1 MADLL
6 QKWQNKLMY
15 QDMSNVL
22 PIVQVILAVLLV
34 AGIVLQRSDAG
45 LGSAFG
51 QDSFGGV
58 KYEKRG
64 LEKTI
69 FVGTIV
75 IAILF
80 AVSAFTALFV
90 R

>member
-1 MADLL
+1 
-6 QKWQNKLMY
+6 MY

>member
-1 MADLL
+1 M
-6 QKWQNKLMY
+6 
-15 QDMSNVL
+15 L

>member
-1 MADLL
+1 
-6 QKWQNKLMY
+6 
-15 QDMSNVL
+15 MSNVL